1 MQISFLLVQGF
12 SFYLQSWFGDYRSL
26 RFLCVASV
34 THFFIFRV
42 IKMDLSEL
50 AVNERIKFLRK
61 LNKLNQEQMGKF
73 FGIKTST
80 YSQKERKG
88 YFTAEDIKI
97 VCEVFDVEPNVII
110 FGRPHP
116 KQEAID
122 AEKEKLEA
130 EIEEKYR
137 KKYEKYETITRRDLR
152 MLKLINFLS
161 REKQDMVFEY
171 AYLLFKN
178 KNDNSTM

>member
-1 MQISFLLVQGF
+1 MRDFGYAL
-12 SFYLQSWFGDYRSL
+12 FY
-26 RFLCVASV
+26 
-34 THFFIFRV
+34 FRV

-80 YSQKERKG
+80 YSQKERRG
-88 YFTAEDIKI
+88 YFTAEDVKI
-97 VCEVFDVEPNVII
+97 VCEVFKVDPNVII

-122 AEKEKLEA
+122 EEKEKLAA

-161 REKQDMVFEY
+161 RKKQDMVFEY
-171 AYLLFKN
+171 AYSLFKN
-178 KNDNSTM
+178 KGKDSDPA